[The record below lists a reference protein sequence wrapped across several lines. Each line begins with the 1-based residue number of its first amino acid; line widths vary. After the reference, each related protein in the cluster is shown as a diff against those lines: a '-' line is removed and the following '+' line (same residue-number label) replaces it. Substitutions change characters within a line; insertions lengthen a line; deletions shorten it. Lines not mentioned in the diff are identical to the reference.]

1 MFTGERKETREP
13 MSRLRQRVAQRL
25 KESQNTYALL
35 STFQEVD
42 MYEATNM
49 RKVDSGGLRNWGKN
63 S

>member
-1 MFTGERKETREP
+1 

-25 KESQNTYALL
+25 KDSQNTYALL
-35 STFQEVD
+35 TTFQEVD

-49 RKVDSGGLRNWGKN
+49 RKVPHLKLRNWEKI